1 VKLLGRDTPH
11 KLHWTWIWTQDNNE
25 REMYKGKQIH
35 ILWSFWAH
43 YWYQCVSTVISWYG
57 TKHQQLTQFSNHTHT
72 QKTQPKTVKK
82 LLIGRKIRSQTS
94 LQNRQKAQNSSKWF
108 IQSTFLVAYTH
119 TLCILSILN
128 PANNCTALPQRLF
141 MPFPVRKCIST
152 YKPKILCKFFKHQDS
167 KVFLSLH
174 TPSTNET
181 NHEAL

>member
-1 VKLLGRDTPH
+1 MCINCYQLRQNETP
-11 KLHWTWIWTQDNNE
+11 TTN
-25 REMYKGKQIH
+25 
-35 ILWSFWAH
+35 S
-43 YWYQCVSTVISWYG
+43 V
-57 TKHQQLTQFSNHTHT
+57 QQSHT
-72 QKTQPKTVKK
+72 QKKTQPKTVKK
-82 LLIGRKIRSQTS
+82 LLIGRKTRSQTS